1 MRGNLRL
8 KKYKGIMLLYF
19 DKNNPGEFSL
29 LKGKKMICNKKCE
42 NIAKTWSLL
51 IIFYRKHLNL
61 QTGLYK
67 IT

>member
-1 MRGNLRL
+1 
-8 KKYKGIMLLYF
+8 MLLYF